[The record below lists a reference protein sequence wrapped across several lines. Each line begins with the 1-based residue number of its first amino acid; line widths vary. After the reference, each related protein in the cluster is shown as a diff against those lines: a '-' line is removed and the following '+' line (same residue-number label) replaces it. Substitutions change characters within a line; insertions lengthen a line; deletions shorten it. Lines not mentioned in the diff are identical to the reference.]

1 MRSFVIEPISL
12 ARAPKEGSVYQA
24 IISFWF
30 SEVDRKSWWS
40 ADPGFDE
47 LVRARFS
54 ETLNRASRAELYA
67 WREARLGRLAEVL
80 VLDQFARNIHR
91 NTPRAFAQD
100 PLALALAQEAI
111 SVGAAAALKPIER
124 NFLYMPFM
132 HSESRLIHE
141 CAEVLFLQNGLEDN
155 YKFELRHKAIIDRF
169 GRYPHRNAILGRAC
183 TDEEAEFLKQPGS
196 KF

>member
-1 MRSFVIEPISL
+1 MCNGVHIFAGTPNG
-12 ARAPKEGSVYQA
+12 GSVYQA
-24 IISFWF
+24 IVSFWF
-30 SEVDRKSWWS
+30 SEIDRKSWWS
-40 ADPGFDE
+40 ADPDFDE

-54 ETLNRASRAELYA
+54 DTLDRACRAELHS
-67 WREARLGRLAEVL
+67 WREAPLGRLAEVL

-111 SVGAAAALKPIER
+111 SVGAAAALEPIER

-141 CAEVLFLQNGLEDN
+141 WAEMLFLHNGLEDN
-155 YKFELRHKAIIDRF
+155 YQFELRHKAIIDRF
-169 GRYPHRNAILGRAC
+169 GRYPHRNEILSRAS
-183 TDEEAEFLKQPGS
+183 TDEEVEFLKHPGS

>member
-1 MRSFVIEPISL
+1 M
-12 ARAPKEGSVYQA
+12 YQA